1 MPKYK
6 AGTDAT
12 TAPNAWGDAEPYYF
26 GNQMPPKDIFK
37 PLPESGNKY
46 QEGQINGFSENVAL
60 EGYRHN
66 GNPLSY
72 IKYGT
77 FPKAGS
83 AQLRGLWGGQ
93 WSNGGQTIYHI
104 TVSGENI
111 IITNFSTST
120 VVATLP
126 PSHFGLSKRPK
137 RLGILL
143 VGAGGGSGGF
153 TWYDPDKNGKSSD
166 QYIVSG
172 SGGGGGALLW
182 GVINIDALVD
192 VDSYYHIGVGN
203 AGAPGGNAG
212 QSGLNH
218 NNPKYGSDGSAGS
231 DTELWWD
238 WRKGDPCNVHLA
250 SAKGGN
256 GGSRG
261 NFQSYATGGAGGSGW
276 YQSHSVF
283 TYLGSKSGGQ
293 GCSCHT
299 DPVPSIAAWS
309 ATITFAQEAPASYTT
324 TISHESVPAVLQ
336 GGLNDAAQ
344 AHKVPGGHSYHPGT
358 TSADGAGGSDHTK
371 ECDRSVYGR
380 GGAGGHIDQIAERG
394 APGCFAL
401 FY

>member
-1 MPKYK
+1 MPKYRS
-6 AGTDAT
+6 GTDAT
-12 TAPNAWGDAEPYYF
+12 TAPSAWSDAEPYYF

-37 PLPESGNKY
+37 PLPENGAKY
-46 QEGQINGFSENVAL
+46 QEGQINGFSKNVEL
-60 EGYRHN
+60 PGYRHN
-66 GNPLSY
+66 GNSLSY
-72 IKYGT
+72 IQYGT

-83 AQLRGLWGGQ
+83 AQMRGLWGGT
-93 WSNGGQTIYHI
+93 WTLGGQTIYHI
-104 TVSGENI
+104 TVDGDNI
-111 IITNFSTST
+111 VIKNFTSDKIVSTL
-120 VVATLP
+120 A
-126 PSHFGLSKRPK
+126 PSHFGLTKRPR

-143 VGAGGGSGGF
+143 VGGGGGSGGF

-172 SGGGGGALLW
+172 SGGGGGALVW

-192 VDSYYHIGVGN
+192 VDSYYHVGVANSGS
-203 AGAPGGNAG
+203 PGGNAD
-212 QSGLNH
+212 QSGLKH
-218 NNPKYGSDGSAGS
+218 TNPKYGSDGSNGS
-231 DTELWWD
+231 YTDLWWD
-238 WRKGDPCNVHLA
+238 WKTDNIKLA
-250 SAKGGN
+250 VANGGN

-261 NFQSYATGGAGGSGW
+261 NFQSYATGGEGGKGW
-276 YQSHSVF
+276 YQSSSVF

-309 ATITFAQEAPASYTT
+309 ASITFAQEAPATYTT
-324 TISHESVPAVLQ
+324 VISHESVPAVMQ

-358 TSADGAGGSDHTK
+358 TSADGNGGTDHLK
-371 ECDRSVYGR
+371 ECDQNVYGR
-380 GGAGGHIDQIAERG
+380 GGAGGHIDQVAERG